1 MLAVRRQALDGLD
14 RVAVGLRGEHQ
25 AGANGN
31 AVEDHRAGAA
41 DAVLAA
47 DMGPRQQEI
56 VPQEVAQQQSRLH
69 AAAVW
74 RAVHRDADIVGVS
87 GHAAP
92 VRWPR

>member
-69 AAAVW
+69 GAAVW